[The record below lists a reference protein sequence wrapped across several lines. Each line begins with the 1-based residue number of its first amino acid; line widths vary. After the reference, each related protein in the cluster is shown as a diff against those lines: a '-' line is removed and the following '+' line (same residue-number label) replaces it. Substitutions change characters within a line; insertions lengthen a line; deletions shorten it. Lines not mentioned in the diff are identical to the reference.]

1 MVCTATYSQKGAKLC
16 DYYKEYIWGEIFI
29 PAHQEYVWEQL
40 LVDIALF
47 NSVGIYDEERFAIE
61 NQIWIRE
68 LNARLDSFL
77 QSVPS
82 EHHYHLM
89 VFLTGGHPLSRN
101 DQMSNFFTKYL
112 RHNRGG
118 FVTYTL
124 RPTFSTRVL
133 HHMSEKGWGA
143 FNGQFGLTK
152 MYNSNTIASLHD
164 QYWCHVQLDFE
175 THFFGGTWDLEVG
188 RPNVGL
194 WQTML
199 ARCNP

>member
-1 MVCTATYSQKGAKLC
+1 MKKLKFRFTVVVMTLLMSFMALPVSASVTDYREFYSEAYREVQLSEISHNGI
-16 DYYKEYIWGEIFI
+16 YVHIWGEIFI

-40 LVDIALF
+40 LVDIALL

-133 HHMSEKGWGA
+133 HHMSEKGWGG
-143 FNGQFGLTK
+143 FQWSIWF
-152 MYNSNTIASLHD
+152 D
-164 QYWCHVQLDFE
+164 EDV
-175 THFFGGTWDLEVG
+175 
-188 RPNVGL
+188 
-194 WQTML
+194 
-199 ARCNP
+199 